1 MSDIAGPPAPKD
13 VQPSVRATDKAAYV
27 AKDPNNQQSRPDD
40 TPRERTPQDQQ
51 DQLKARDPAV
61 SIAATTAHLQP
72 GQTLKNEVERIDAEG
87 RPIIK
92 AETVTVALKPDAGLK
107 PHDSVELKIVEADKR
122 LTADLV
128 LRNDQPIDP
137 PIRLSVTVIEIHGG
151 ADTAKAATHLPEPT
165 DKPYKA
171 PAPTAAIVSKV
182 RPGADSVSTDVAML
196 IAKQQADGKPAT
208 TPPAAPEPPS
218 AALPRASSADLATLI
233 QQQQG
238 QAPAKTPPAS
248 TTVTPAATTPFAA
261 AEGAGIGP
269 AIPAVSLAGANTI
282 VQLLDPAVS
291 RVSPVEIA
299 TVLSVKP
306 LTAAEARGLP
316 VGTTTLSSIAGQT
329 GELVRL
335 ETSRGDFVLPAQPA
349 SSLAGELIRLVV
361 DTAAATQP
369 KPDSQNAP
377 TQLQA
382 QFTATGAEGPSQRV
396 TALFNAPVDG
406 QQAKAEP
413 SATIHATITSV
424 QTNGV
429 FLSPDGPKTDYK
441 IQTDAGTVLVS
452 APSAFRPEVGGT
464 VALNTAV
471 HATASPVV
479 EGPISQQVQGALP
492 QSIQAQSAQPQNMP
506 PITVS
511 ADAALAA
518 AQTIPPATIVP
529 NMLSTWPAMEE
540 SVAAL
545 ASAGTLV
552 AGADSLAAKSAQGGG
567 KLTNSLLFFLA
578 AAGRGGPTAW
588 LGQGAERALA
598 AASPALLKSLQ
609 SDIRRMASLPGET
622 IGDWRPIVLPFDAR
636 PGEVPLAA
644 LLVQAHDDIDPDEE
658 NGPRKDDGEDNDKSQ
673 RFILQVQFSVLGD
686 IQLDGNIRKTQFD
699 MTVRSAGQFSLDLKQ
714 DLENLF
720 TSALSANGYT
730 GGLAFQENATFPVDA
745 AAMIEQHLRQHPS

>member
-13 VQPSVRATDKAAYV
+13 VQPSVRTTDKAAYV
-27 AKDPNNQQSRPDD
+27 AKDPNNQQARPDD

-61 SIAATTAHLQP
+61 SIAATTAHLEP
-72 GQTLKNEVERIDAEG
+72 GQILKNEVERIDAEG
-87 RPIIK
+87 RPIIR

-107 PHDSVELKIVEADKR
+107 PHDVVELKIVEADKR

-128 LRNDQPIDP
+128 LRNTLPIDP
-137 PIRLSVTVIEIHGG
+137 PLRLSVTVIEIHAG
-151 ADTAKAATHLPEPT
+151 AEQAKPVTSPPAQT
-165 DKPYKA
+165 DQPYKA
-171 PAPTAAIVSKV
+171 PAPTVVSALAV
-182 RPGADSVSTDVAML
+182 SSGMENVSTDTAML
-196 IAKQQADGKPAT
+196 IAKQQADG
-208 TPPAAPEPPS
+208 TPLLKGSVAPEPS
-218 AALPRASSADLATLI
+218 STATPRASSADLATLI

-238 QAPAKTPPAS
+238 QASAAIPTAS
-248 TTVTPAATTPFAA
+248 TTVTPWPTTPFAA

-269 AIPAVSLAGANTI
+269 AIPAVSLTGANAI

-306 LTAAEARGLP
+306 LTALEARGLS

-349 SSLAGELIRLVV
+349 NTLAGELIRVVV
-361 DTAAATQP
+361 DTAPAAQTTP
-369 KPDSQNAP
+369 GGTKAP

-382 QFTATGAEGPSQRV
+382 QFTAAGTEGPSTRV
-396 TALFNAPVDG
+396 TAIFPAPVEG
-406 QQAKAEP
+406 QQAKAEASSASTP
-413 SATIHATITSV
+413 ATTQTPDTVATISSV

-441 IQTDAGTVLVS
+441 IQTDAGSLSIS
-452 APSAFRPEVGGT
+452 ASSGFRPEVGST
-464 VALNTAV
+464 VALQP
-471 HATASPVV
+471 ATDLQPA
-479 EGPISQQVQGALP
+479 QVQ
-492 QSIQAQSAQPQNMP
+492 NTP
-506 PITVS
+506 PLTVPV
-511 ADAALAA
+511 DAAVAA
-518 AQTIPPATIVP
+518 AQTIPPATITP
-529 NMLSTWPAMEE
+529 NMLSAWPAMEE

-552 AGADSLAAKSAQGGG
+552 AGTDSLAAKSAQGGG

-609 SDIRRMASLPGET
+609 TDIRRMASLPGET
-622 IGDWRPIVLPFDAR
+622 IGEWRPIVLPFDTR

-644 LLVQAHDDIDPDEE
+644 LLVQAHGDIDPDEE
-658 NGPRKDDGEDNDKSQ
+658 NGPDRDDGEDDDKSQ

-686 IQLDGNIRKTQFD
+686 IQLDGNIRETQFD
-699 MTVRSAGQFSLDLKQ
+699 MTVRSAGQFSGDLKQ
-714 DLENLF
+714 DLEQLF
-720 TSALSANGYT
+720 SSALSANGFT
-730 GGLAFQENATFPVDA
+730 GGLNFEENAPFPLDA
-745 AAMIEQHLRQHPS
+745 AAMIEQHLTQHPS